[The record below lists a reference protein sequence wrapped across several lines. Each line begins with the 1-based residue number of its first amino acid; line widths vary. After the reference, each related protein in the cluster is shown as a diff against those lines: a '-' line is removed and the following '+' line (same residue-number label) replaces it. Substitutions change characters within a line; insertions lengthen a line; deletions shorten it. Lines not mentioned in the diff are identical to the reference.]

1 MCTGAAALTL
11 YRYMFVT
18 FFNKDMIAEID
29 DVNLYDVVNQGKW
42 TLDYQS
48 EFAGKFYS
56 DLNGDGKA
64 DGKDQYGFVCTN
76 MAYID
81 PYWSSSGFR

>member
-1 MCTGAAALTL
+1 
-11 YRYMFVT
+11 MFVT
-18 FFNKDMIAEID
+18 FFNKDMIAEVD

-42 TLDYQS
+42 TLDYQYELAS
-48 EFAGKFYS
+48 KFYS

-76 MAYID
+76 MANID